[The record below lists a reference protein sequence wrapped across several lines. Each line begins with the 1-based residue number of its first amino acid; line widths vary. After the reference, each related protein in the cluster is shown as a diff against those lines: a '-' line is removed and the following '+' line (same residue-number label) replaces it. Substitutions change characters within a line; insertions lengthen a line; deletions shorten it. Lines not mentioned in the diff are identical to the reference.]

1 MTECMLN
8 DLCLAKKGDKA
19 ASERLVED
27 NSGLIWSVA
36 RRFFGAALSRT
47 ICISSAASA
56 SLKPLRA
63 SIPGSER
70 SFRPMPCRR

>member
-36 RRFFGAALSRT
+36 RRFFGRGVEPDDLYQHG
-47 ICISSAASA
+47 ASA